1 MRRSLQNT
9 QIGKSNAHIS
19 KSNILEPSSKL
30 IVLFFDNLLHADV
43 HHNMELHH
51 MKKYD
56 LFQNKFSYRNC
67 Q

>member
-19 KSNILEPSSKL
+19 KSNNLEPSSKL
-30 IVLFFDNLLHADV
+30 IVLYFDNLLHADV
-43 HHNMELHH
+43 HHNMELHW
-51 MKKYD
+51 KKYD
-56 LFQNKFSYRNC
+56 LFQNKFSYTNC